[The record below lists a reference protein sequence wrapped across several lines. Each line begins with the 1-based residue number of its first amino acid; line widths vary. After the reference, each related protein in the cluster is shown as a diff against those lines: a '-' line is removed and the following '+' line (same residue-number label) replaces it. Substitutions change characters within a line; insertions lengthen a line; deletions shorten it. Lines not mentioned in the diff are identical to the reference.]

1 MPPDSIYDVLIIGG
15 GPAGS
20 SAAIRTRAAGLRTL
34 VVERSAFP
42 RFRIGESLLPAGNAL
57 LQELGVWEKI
67 ARAGFVGKFGA
78 RFFLGAGDAEKKVVF
93 ANGLVPGLEQTY
105 QVERAR
111 FDALLL
117 DHARELGAEIRTGTT
132 VRALVENTDG
142 VTATL
147 DLPAP
152 DRSAASSGSPL
163 PASRSQLVSARYV
176 IDASGR
182 DNFFPAELKS
192 ALEPAPFPKRLAI
205 YSHFHGVPREP
216 GPAGGDT
223 VIVRLPEGW
232 FWIIPIDAR
241 VTSVGLV
248 TTQTAFKSDGLSPAE
263 HFARVVA
270 TSPRLRALLADA
282 APAMGFHVTA
292 DYSYYRREL
301 AAGRMILAGDAGGF
315 LDPIFSSGV
324 YLALYAAKHAAELV
338 VRAHREDRPLSERE
352 RRRYTR
358 RVKTHA
364 RVFHRLID
372 AFYDDDS
379 FAVFMCAKPPLNLGP
394 GITSIVAG
402 HARLS
407 WPLWWRFRLFLLV
420 CRLQRRC
427 PLVPRLDLHAS
438 ETARAPSSAAH
449 AATAAP

>member
-1 MPPDSIYDVLIIGG
+1 MPPDPIYDILIIGG

-20 SAAIRTRAAGLRTL
+20 SAAIRARAAGLRTL
-34 VVERSAFP
+34 VVEKSAFP

-67 ARAGFVGKFGA
+67 ARAGFIEKSGA
-78 RFFLGAGDAEKKVVF
+78 RFLLGAGDAEKKVRF
-93 ANGLVPGLEQTY
+93 SQGLVPGLEKTY
-105 QVERAR
+105 QVDRAR

-132 VRALVENTDG
+132 VRALAENTDG

-147 DLPAP
+147 DVSSP
-152 DRSAASSGSPL
+152 DLSSASGSPL
-163 PASRSQLVSARYV
+163 PAPRSRHVSARYV

-182 DNFFPAELKS
+182 DHFFPAPLKA
-192 ALEPAPFPKRLAI
+192 ALEPAAFPKRLAI
-205 YSHFHGVPREP
+205 YCHFHGVPREP

-241 VTSVGLV
+241 LTSVGLV
-248 TTQTAFKSDGLSPAE
+248 TTQSAFKSAGLAPAE
-263 HFARVVA
+263 HFAQVVA
-270 TSPRLRALLADA
+270 SSPRLRALLADA
-282 APAMGFHVTA
+282 APAMAFHVTA
-292 DYSYYRREL
+292 DYSYYRRSL
-301 AAGRMILAGDAGGF
+301 AADRMILVGDSGGF

-324 YLALYAAKHAAELV
+324 YLALHAARHAVELV
-338 VRAHREDRPLSERE
+338 VRARRENRPLAAHES
-352 RRRYTR
+352 RRYTR
-358 RVKTHA
+358 RVKSHA

-379 FAVFMCAKPPLNLGP
+379 FAVFMCARPPLNLSP

-402 HARLS
+402 HARLT
-407 WPLWWRFRLFLLV
+407 WPLWWRFKVFLLV
-420 CRLQRRC
+420 CRLQRRW
-427 PLVPRLDLHAS
+427 PLVPRLDL
-438 ETARAPSSAAH
+438 RAPDAA
-449 AATAAP
+449 ATPPSDPAPRATAAA